1 MKKRLP
7 LGDNMYM
14 HINMARPPDQTESQ
28 PGADRP
34 LPCLCAAARKAARV
48 LTRNYDAHLKPS
60 GLLVTQF
67 SMLMNI
73 ARRPGMTVSG
83 LAKLLMMDQTTVT
96 RNLVLLEKRGYIR
109 TEQEADDQRIKR
121 VFISDSGRA
130 KLDQA
135 KPLWAAAQKEMEDKV
150 GRQGLI
156 DLLESIKR
164 LVN

>member
-1 MKKRLP
+1 M
-7 LGDNMYM
+7 
-14 HINMARPPDQTESQ
+14 
-28 PGADRP
+28 
-34 LPCLCAAARKAARV
+34 PCLCAAARKAARV

-156 DLLESIKR
+156 DLLGSIER